1 MGVQVVP
8 RVFLE
13 YSDEE
18 IQPAA
23 LQLRTRALTLP
34 GSWENSFVLMLDR
47 FTMTRAQ
54 KAGPLTLEFLV
65 QHIETLLTGRRF

>member
-18 IQPAA
+18 IRPAA

-34 GSWENSFVLMLDR
+34 GSRENSFVLMLNG
-47 FTMTRAQ
+47 FTLMGTQ
-54 KAGPLTLEFLV
+54 KAGSLTLEFSV
-65 QHIETLLTGRRF
+65 QHIETLLTGCRL